1 MPRNRARPRS
11 FRSCLNCPMDLMR
24 YLALASDYDNTLAT
38 DGRTPPAVL
47 DVLRQLRQSG
57 RKLILVTGRELPDL
71 LTVLPEIDLF
81 DRVVAE
87 NGALLYRPH
96 DRSDTL
102 LAEPFPEKFL
112 QALRTRGVPVSAG
125 RSILATVQPHET
137 AVLECIREYGLE
149 LQVIFNREAVMI
161 LPSGTNKATGLQVAL
176 RELQLS
182 PHNLVA
188 IGDGE
193 NDHAFIEVCEC
204 AVAVSNAVPSLC
216 ERADFVTTAP
226 AGAGVVQVAE
236 ALLRDD
242 FTAAG
247 ARLRRHHL
255 SLGVTPSGEPLLI
268 PSYGQTLMVTGASGA
283 GKSSFATGFLEQLGR
298 RNYQFCIVD
307 PEGDYE
313 HFEGVVS
320 LGSPQAAPVIADVV
334 KLLENPS
341 DNVAVNLLG
350 VKLEDRPAVFRE
362 LFSTLS
368 TMRARF
374 GRPHWLVIDE
384 AHLLPDTDVHT
395 DSVPA
400 EQHQG
405 LILITVH
412 PQRVSR
418 TLLQRVNALVAIGA
432 TPGDSVREFAA
443 AAGLAVPM
451 LASTDSQPAGEALA
465 WLRGVRDEIV
475 HFNYE
480 QPATERKRHR
490 RKYAAGD
497 LGAEQSFYFRGP
509 ASKLNLRAQNLQMFT
524 HIAAGVDDETWL
536 HHLRRGDYSRWFAE
550 FIKDEDLV
558 RAARAIEQ
566 DEALS
571 ASESRRRFGEE
582 IEQRY
587 TASA

>member
-1 MPRNRARPRS
+1 
-11 FRSCLNCPMDLMR
+11 MR

-38 DGRTPPAVL
+38 DGSVPVAVL
-47 DVLRQLRQSG
+47 EALRELRQSG

-102 LAEPFPEKFL
+102 LSEPFPEKFL
-112 QALRTRGVPVSAG
+112 QALRSCGVPVSAG

-161 LPSGTNKATGLQVAL
+161 LPSGTNKATGLKVAL
-176 RELQLS
+176 RELLLS

-193 NDHAFIEVCEC
+193 NDHAFIDVCEC

-226 AGAGVVQVAE
+226 AGAGVLQVAE

-242 FTAAG
+242 FAAAG

-255 SLGVTPSGEPLLI
+255 SLGVTASNEPLLV
-268 PSYGQTLMVTGASGA
+268 PSYGQTLLVSGASGA
-283 GKSSFATGFLEQLGR
+283 GKSTFATGFLEQVGR
-298 RNYQFCIVD
+298 CGYQYCIVD

-313 HFEGVVS
+313 RFEGVVS
-320 LGSPQAAPVIADVV
+320 LGNPQQAPLIADIA
-334 KLLENPS
+334 KLLEDPEA
-341 DNVAVNLLG
+341 DVAVNMLG
-350 VKLEDRPAVFRE
+350 IKLEDRPAFFRE
-362 LFSTLS
+362 LFATLS
-368 TMRARF
+368 AMRTRL
-374 GRPHWLVIDE
+374 GRPHWLVVDE
-384 AHLLPDTDVHT
+384 AHHLLPNTDAHASV
-395 DSVPA
+395 VPA
-400 EQHQG
+400 DQHQG
-405 LILITVH
+405 LMLITVH
-412 PQRVSR
+412 PVRIAR
-418 TLLQRVNALVAIGA
+418 ALLERVNVLVAIGEEPA
-432 TPGDSVREFAA
+432 ETLRTFAQ
-443 AAGLAVPM
+443 AAGLGVPSIA
-451 LASTDSQPAGEALA
+451 LQPQQPGEAVA
-465 WLRGVRDEIV
+465 WLRGAREEIV
-475 HFNYE
+475 SFDYE
-480 QPATERKRHR
+480 QPATERRRHR

-509 ASKLNLRAQNLQMFT
+509 RSKLNLRAQNLQMFV
-524 HIAAGVDDETWL
+524 HIAAGIDDETWL
-536 HHLRRGDYSRWFAE
+536 HHLRRGDYSRWFAQ

-558 RAARAIEQ
+558 EAARAIEK
-566 DEALS
+566 DAALA
-571 ASESRRRFGEE
+571 ASESRRRLSAE

-587 TASA
+587 TVSA